1 MWFFNLFTGIF
12 SQEAPHQV
20 MMSQK
25 IKLLY
30 KCVIFKWVNPAI
42 HCLALIYPQVAFVKL
57 LLKSQ
62 KILNSPFVNPK
73 EAFWFLSSDG
83 HQMYVAK

>member
-62 KILNSPFVNPK
+62 KNLEFTFCEPKRSLLVPFI
-73 EAFWFLSSDG
+73 
-83 HQMYVAK
+83 